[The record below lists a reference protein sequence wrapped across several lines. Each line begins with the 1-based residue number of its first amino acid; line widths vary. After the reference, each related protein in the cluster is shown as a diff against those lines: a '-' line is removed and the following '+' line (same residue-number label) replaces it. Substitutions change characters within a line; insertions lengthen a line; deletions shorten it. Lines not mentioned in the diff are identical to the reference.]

1 MAQKEFLKLE
11 NRLILKLK
19 IKPISPLLIKLGD
32 GKESEESDSEIS
44 FIRTESSKVS
54 QENAVKGEPFIPG
67 STLKGL
73 FREMFCKIYG
83 VEDDENE
90 KIRKIFGY
98 IDNNKEMFKGRIF
111 LDDAYLLNEDQRR
124 KFYEGNANDIIK
136 TRSITPIDAFTG
148 KAVVP
153 LTLEYIDDDF
163 LTILTVNNITK
174 EELKNIYFIIRDSLN
189 GEIRIGNSKTRGF
202 GQVEF
207 YIEDFIFE
215 KYAINNGEEEY
226 KYIDE
231 LREFFEVTEED
242 SIKIGNVYLRENL
255 SLKEKEVDI
264 YNPSRFIRKL
274 FGEE

>member
-1 MAQKEFLKLE
+1 
-11 NRLILKLK
+11 
-19 IKPISPLLIKLGD
+19 
-32 GKESEESDSEIS
+32 
-44 FIRTESSKVS
+44 
-54 QENAVKGEPFIPG
+54 
-67 STLKGL
+67 
-73 FREMFCKIYG
+73 MFCKIYG
-83 VEDDENE
+83 IEDDENE

>member
-32 GKESEESDSEIS
+32 GKESEGSDSEIS

-98 IDNNKEMFKGRIF
+98 IDNSKEMFKGRIF
-111 LDDAYLLNEDQRR
+111 LDDAYLLNEEQRR
-124 KFYEGNANDIIK
+124 KFYEGNTNAIIK
-136 TRSITPIDAFTG
+136 TRNITPIDAFTG

-153 LTLEYIDDDF
+153 LTLEYIDEDF

-215 KYAINNGEEEY
+215 KYAVNSGKEEY

-255 SLKEKEVDI
+255 TLKEKEVDI
-264 YNPSRFIRKL
+264 NNPSRFIRKL